1 MKRGEIYRTSERIA
15 ERGDKPGFY
24 LIVSRT
30 FVAANSDIST
40 VVCAP
45 IYSEI
50 LGLNSELVLGPEEG
64 LPHASA
70 VRCDFLILLF
80 KRRLTDFVSTLGQ
93 ARQDE
98 LGNALKYALKIQ

>member
-1 MKRGEIYRTSERIA
+1 VKRGEIYRTSERIA

-40 VVCAP
+40 VVCTP

-70 VRCDFLILLF
+70 VRCDFLMLLF
-80 KRRLTDFVSTLGQ
+80 KRRLTDFISTLGQ

-98 LGNALKYALKIQ
+98 LDNALKYALEIQ